1 MECIPAIDLLG
12 GRVVRLYQ
20 GRFDQVTEYGDDP
33 LAWGRWF
40 LRAGAQSV
48 HLVDLAAARGER
60 PFQGEAIRELALLG
74 LKVEAAGGI
83 RTPED
88 ARRALD
94 LGAARVV
101 VGSAAADPKK
111 LAALLRVVGPERL
124 VVALD
129 ARGGRLRLNGWKEE
143 STWTLS
149 ERLRALTEE
158 GVARVMFTSVERDG
172 TLAGPAWE
180 VVPLL
185 VASPFHVTVAGGIG
199 SLEDLQRLRDAGVD
213 AAVVGRALYEGK
225 LSLEEAC
232 AL

>member
-1 MECIPAIDLLG
+1 
-12 GRVVRLYQ
+12 
-20 GRFDQVTEYGDDP
+20 
-33 LAWGRWF
+33 
-40 LRAGAQSV
+40 
-48 HLVDLAAARGER
+48 
-60 PFQGEAIRELALLG
+60 
-74 LKVEAAGGI
+74 VEAAGGI